1 MEIIKIAWRN
11 IWRNKA
17 RSLVILISVSIG
29 MVGGI
34 FATAAMIGMTNQRIE
49 TAIKTE
55 ITHIQLHNPKCI
67 DNQEQEYYIEN
78 TDELVSKIAKSNY
91 VTAVSTRL
99 KISAMISS
107 AETASGV
114 IINGVVP
121 ADEMKVSNL
130 STKIIEGEYF
140 TENKSND
147 IVISQKLADK
157 LKLGIKSKL
166 VLTFQDAQGNI
177 VSNNYKVCGIY
188 RTNNQMFDEMQVFVK
203 KAPLGDIC
211 GYDEN
216 SAQEIAVLLNNNDNL
231 TAAENE
237 IKNIAEDKILVRSW
251 KKISPDLGMLTDM
264 MAQYSGYILGI
275 ILMALAFGIINTML
289 MAILERK
296 KELGMMMAIGMNK
309 PKIRAMIVWETVFLT
324 FTGTIVGMTIAQILV
339 SYFGKVGIN
348 LAMYAEGFE
357 AVGFE
362 AMLYPALNTGFYIQ
376 VVVLTVFTALFSA
389 IFPIRR
395 AIKMNPAEVLRTE

>member
-34 FATAAMIGMTNQRIE
+34 FATAAMIGMTNQRID

-55 ITHIQLHNPKCI
+55 ISHIQLHNPKFI
-67 DNQEQEYYIEN
+67 DNQEQEYYLEN
-78 TDELVSKIAKSNY
+78 TDELVAKISKSNS
-91 VTAVSTRL
+91 VSAVSTRL

-121 ADEMKVSNL
+121 ADEMKISNL

-140 TENKSND
+140 TENKTND

-166 VLTFQDAQGNI
+166 VLTFQDADGNI

-216 SAQEIAVLLNNNDNL
+216 TAQEIAVLLNNNETL
-231 TAAENE
+231 TETEDE
-237 IKNIAEDKILVRSW
+237 IKSIVGDKILVRSW

>member
-55 ITHIQLHNPKCI
+55 ISHIQLHNPKFI

-203 KAPLGDIC
+203 KAPLGNIC

-216 SAQEIAVLLNNNDNL
+216 SAQEIAVLLNNNENL
-231 TAAENE
+231 TEAEDE
-237 IKNIAEDKILVRSW
+237 IKTIAGDKILVRSW

-324 FTGTIVGMTIAQILV
+324 FTGTIVGMAIAQILV

>member
-55 ITHIQLHNPKCI
+55 ISHIQLHNPKFI

-140 TENKSND
+140 TENK
-147 IVISQKLADK
+147 
-157 LKLGIKSKL
+157 
-166 VLTFQDAQGNI
+166 
-177 VSNNYKVCGIY
+177 
-188 RTNNQMFDEMQVFVK
+188 
-203 KAPLGDIC
+203 
-211 GYDEN
+211 
-216 SAQEIAVLLNNNDNL
+216 
-231 TAAENE
+231 
-237 IKNIAEDKILVRSW
+237 
-251 KKISPDLGMLTDM
+251 
-264 MAQYSGYILGI
+264 
-275 ILMALAFGIINTML
+275 
-289 MAILERK
+289 
-296 KELGMMMAIGMNK
+296 
-309 PKIRAMIVWETVFLT
+309 
-324 FTGTIVGMTIAQILV
+324 
-339 SYFGKVGIN
+339 
-348 LAMYAEGFE
+348 
-357 AVGFE
+357 
-362 AMLYPALNTGFYIQ
+362 
-376 VVVLTVFTALFSA
+376 
-389 IFPIRR
+389 
-395 AIKMNPAEVLRTE
+395 

>member
-1 MEIIKIAWRN
+1 
-11 IWRNKA
+11 
-17 RSLVILISVSIG
+17 
-29 MVGGI
+29 
-34 FATAAMIGMTNQRIE
+34 
-49 TAIKTE
+49 
-55 ITHIQLHNPKCI
+55 
-67 DNQEQEYYIEN
+67 
-78 TDELVSKIAKSNY
+78 
-91 VTAVSTRL
+91 
-99 KISAMISS
+99 
-107 AETASGV
+107 
-114 IINGVVP
+114 
-121 ADEMKVSNL
+121 
-130 STKIIEGEYF
+130 
-140 TENKSND
+140 
-147 IVISQKLADK
+147 
-157 LKLGIKSKL
+157 
-166 VLTFQDAQGNI
+166 
-177 VSNNYKVCGIY
+177 
-188 RTNNQMFDEMQVFVK
+188 MFDEMQVFVK
-203 KAPLGDIC
+203 KAPLGNIC

-216 SAQEIAVLLNNNDNL
+216 SAQEIAVLLNNNENL
-231 TAAENE
+231 TEAEDE
-237 IKNIAEDKILVRSW
+237 IKTIAGDKILVRSW

>member
-55 ITHIQLHNPKCI
+55 ISHIQLHNPKFI

-203 KAPLGDIC
+203 KTPLGDIC

-216 SAQEIAVLLNNNDNL
+216 SAQEIAVLLNNNENL
-231 TAAENE
+231 TEAEDE
-237 IKNIAEDKILVRSW
+237 IKNIAGDKILVRSW

>member
-55 ITHIQLHNPKCI
+55 ISHIQLHNPKFI

-237 IKNIAEDKILVRSW
+237 IKNIAGDKILVRSW